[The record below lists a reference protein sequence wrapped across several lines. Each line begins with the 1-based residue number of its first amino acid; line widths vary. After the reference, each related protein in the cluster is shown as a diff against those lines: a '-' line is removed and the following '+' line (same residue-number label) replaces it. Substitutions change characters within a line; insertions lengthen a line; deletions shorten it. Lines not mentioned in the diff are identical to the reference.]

1 MSRRNRGRYQSQGA
15 PAGDDEPTGQ
25 DEPMQTGFVR
35 PGLSEV
41 LAKRD
46 AEFEA
51 DTGVKPED
59 PENIDEST
67 VAPEAPAVPTEPGTE
82 EEPPGTVET
91 KPPESG
97 KKTEPKP
104 AAPAAP
110 AIPPTDTEEI
120 ELVIDGEK
128 VKKTKA
134 EILEIGRKAA
144 QKEMAADRRLEE
156 AARIKREAEA
166 ELARSRSAATRTP
179 QTEPDTPPATPPAA
193 AVDYDKAVAEK
204 RKALR
209 EAMNYGDEADQETA
223 QVEYEKALRDQFNAG
238 RQPANAKDREY
249 LDDIN
254 DIRVLTK
261 NVKAQLARESIVDRF
276 TAPETDGGFADI
288 WGDPALQAQVMQEVN
303 RSIEAG
309 ANDLDWKTYES
320 AGKKVRAYR
329 EFLKTYEGNGSSP
342 APTEPAGVA
351 PKVPA
356 KAPTVDPTLAARA
369 DRKRQ
374 VPQVPTASA
383 SATVPEEK
391 EENPS
396 DVVASMARRRPG
408 QT

>member
-1 MSRRNRGRYQSQGA
+1 MSRRNRGRYQSQGV

-67 VAPEAPAVPTEPGTE
+67 VAPAAPEVPTEPGTE

-91 KPPESG
+91 KPPESD

-104 AAPAAP
+104 AEPAAP
-110 AIPPTDTEEI
+110 ATPPTDTEEI

-144 QKEMAADRRLEE
+144 QKELAADRRLEE

-179 QTEPDTPPATPPAA
+179 QTEPETPPATPPAA

-209 EAMNYGDEADQETA
+209 EAMTYGDDDDQETA

-238 RQPANAKDREY
+238 RQPATSVDPVTLA
-249 LDDIN
+249 
-254 DIRVLTK
+254 K
-261 NVKAQLARESIVDRF
+261 NVKVQLARESIVDRF

-309 ANDLDWKTYES
+309 ANDLDWKTYEA

-342 APTEPAGVA
+342 ATTEPAGVA

-396 DVVASMARRRPG
+396 DVIANMARRRPG